1 MPVEY
6 LVRISLPDDGW
17 DVNMLEETCWK
28 AGKEAAQGLF
38 LSALE
43 QRDQGVVA
51 LAEGD
56 SKGKVRRYLT
66 TRMGII
72 GFHRSEAPGQP
83 QFIMIR
89 ILLKAKVYPVSSS
102 MVNWYA
108 ASWVS

>member
-43 QRDQGVVA
+43 QRDQGVAA

-56 SKGKVRRYLT
+56 SKGSYPLDKATGLSGVGCRRSL
-66 TRMGII
+66 
-72 GFHRSEAPGQP
+72 P
-83 QFIMIR
+83 
-89 ILLKAKVYPVSSS
+89 
-102 MVNWYA
+102 
-108 ASWVS
+108 